1 MDSNS
6 LMLSLLFSSIG
17 MGLLLYGKNASRM
30 VPLGCGMALLI
41 LPYLLPNLL
50 LQTIVCSILVALPW
64 FLRSA

>member
-1 MDSNS
+1 
-6 LMLSLLFSSIG
+6 